1 MVHETN
7 YYNYNRSL
15 AGLSCCKNVTPNS
28 RGGQFRDWRRTSQ
41 GRSWRNKV
49 LRAWD
54 NKCAITARL
63 TTWLCKTFKE
73 TSLVCHH
80 FFNASRGPVFAYSVI
95 NSIVLSEDIHEQFH
109 IQYGYTENTIEQ
121 FLDYLLVL
129 KNEKFYDSGKIDF
142 LLHSLQKKRRNS
154 ISFVS

>member
-1 MVHETN
+1 VLFVVQNLLLFLELVKLQALHLLLLYQINSKKNKIKRLKKPRLTTWLSAQNKHIIIEGIYQNRFSLLKVFCTKHNMVHETN

-54 NKCAITARL
+54 NKCAITA
-63 TTWLCKTFKE
+63 TFNNVA
-73 TSLVCHH
+73 L
-80 FFNASRGPVFAYSVI
+80 
-95 NSIVLSEDIHEQFH
+95 
-109 IQYGYTENTIEQ
+109 
-121 FLDYLLVL
+121 
-129 KNEKFYDSGKIDF
+129 
-142 LLHSLQKKRRNS
+142 
-154 ISFVS
+154 